1 MTRRMLTTLGLGLLP
16 LAVATTV
23 AAQEQGGTVIG
34 RVTDAANE
42 APLFNAQISLDGTTR
57 GNLSNAEGRYMLLNV
72 PAGTYT
78 VRVRLLGYAPAQQE
92 VTVAEGGTVTA
103 DFALTSQAIAVE
115 GLVVTALG
123 LEREER
129 ALTYPVQT
137 VTAETLERTPE
148 VNLVQALQG
157 QSAGIQVV
165 QSSGRPGA
173 SSTIQIRGQSTFT
186 GSSQPLFIIDGI
198 PVSIDLDAEAGGSIY
213 GRGQAGNRSMD
224 FDLTNIDEISV
235 LRGAAATA
243 LYGSRASGGAVVIKT
258 KKGTPG
264 QPMRFEYSTS
274 YRMDDPIIAG
284 YVTDWAAGRDRLLCD
299 GRLQSQGGYCQSGY
313 PTTTGFE
320 TRTITSS
327 SYPGWGP
334 HRDSIPPEVIAALGQ
349 VVFEDSRSQFYQ
361 TAQTLDNSLRATG
374 SLGSAGSF
382 TFGIS
387 YLDQGDI
394 TPTGKLE
401 RLNATANVSLQMS
414 DRLTSTTS
422 IQRTNTRNPWPHDSW
437 VSVHHNL
444 LHIPP
449 NVDIR
454 TAWNDDGT
462 PVMWGSN
469 SPHYQW
475 IAENEYRDSNVNRWI
490 VSQQFAATLVSGL
503 RLSNTFGLDAYLDE
517 RRTYQN
523 ERPWRTAQGL
533 GSGYTQQE
541 KLDRTQI
548 NNDLVLTLDAMELA
562 EGFSVSGMVGG
573 NIWTSEN
580 SRIIG
585 RGSTIVIP
593 DYYNIENFED
603 QRVFADLKETRRLLG
618 VYGQVTMDY
627 QGWSYFTLTGRND
640 WSSTLPTDANSYF
653 YPSASVG
660 IIFTDA
666 LDWRPSWLQFGKVR
680 MSYAKVGNDAPPY
693 SLSSRY
699 YAASAPGVHQGSY
712 QFDPTTISFPFRGQ
726 VGFVQGTQ
734 LGNPLIRPESTTETE
749 FGLEL
754 RGLNNRASLDVS
766 YYNKKSYDQIFRVP
780 ASASS
785 GYTSIVRNAGDLRN
799 EGWEVS
805 VRGRPIQTR
814 DFTWDLNANWTRN
827 RNSVVELAPG
837 IDNLHLAGYSW
848 PSIRIMEGLPYG
860 VIWGYGYQRNCVPE
874 TGDYCF
880 PNQPTGALIL
890 GDENCASVRF
900 NRAGDCHGLPIRTQ
914 RQIPLGSALPDW
926 FANFRSVFRYK
937 GIGLSS
943 LWDVRK
949 GSRILNFEIQY
960 TTGRNGRHILTNDR
974 YSEVVL
980 EGVNQTTGESN
991 NHTVTKDPTFYEL
1004 MYGYDKHEGQIE
1016 PGGFVK
1022 LREVTLSYDVPRT
1035 LLGRVG
1041 VDRATV
1047 YVIGRNLGVW
1057 SDFSMGDPE
1066 GDISGGVNSAWQ
1078 YYRHF
1083 PAPQTKGLTF
1093 GIRTSF

>member
-1 MTRRMLTTLGLGLLP
+1 MTKRMLLTLCPGLLA
-16 LAVATTV
+16 LAVASTV
-23 AAQEQGGTVIG
+23 SAQENGTVMG
-34 RVTDAANE
+34 RVTDALSTE
-42 APLFNAQISLDGTTR
+42 PLLNAQISLDGTTR
-57 GNLSNAEGRYMLLNV
+57 GNLSNAEGRYIILNV
-72 PAGTYT
+72 PPGTYT
-78 VRVRLLGYAPAQQE
+78 VRVRILGYAPAQEE
-92 VTVAEGGTVTA
+92 VTVTA
-103 DFALTSQAIAVE
+103 DGTHMVDFALTQQAIEIE

-137 VTAETLERTPE
+137 VKADVLERTPE

-198 PVSIDLDAEAGGSIY
+198 PVSIDLDSESGGSIY
-213 GRGQAGNRSMD
+213 GRGQAGNRGMD
-224 FDLTNIDEISV
+224 FDLTNIEEISV

-243 LYGSRASGGAVVIKT
+243 LYGSRASAGAVVITT
-258 KKGTPG
+258 KQGTPG
-264 QPMRFEYSTS
+264 QPIRFEYSTS
-274 YRMDDPIIAG
+274 YRMDNPILEG
-284 YVTDWAAGRDRLLCD
+284 YVTDWAAGRDRLLCNGIREAD
-299 GRLQSQGGYCQSGY
+299 GGYCQSGY
-313 PTTTGFE
+313 PTDSGFE

-334 HRDSIPPEVIAALGQ
+334 HRDSIPPEVVAALGE
-349 VVFEDSRSQFYQ
+349 VVFEDSRSQYYQ

-387 YLDQGDI
+387 YLNQGDI

-422 IQRTNTRNPWPHDSW
+422 VQRINTRNPWPHDSW

-454 TAWNDDGT
+454 TAWNEDGT
-462 PVMWGSN
+462 PVLWGSN

-475 IAENEYRDSNVNRWI
+475 VAENEYRDSNVNRWI
-490 VSQQFAATLVSGL
+490 VSQRFAANVVSGI
-503 RLSNTFGLDAYLDE
+503 RLTNTIGLDTYLDE
-517 RRTYQN
+517 RRTFQN
-523 ERPWRTAQGL
+523 ERPWQTERGL
-533 GSGYTQQE
+533 NSGYTQQE
-541 KLDRTQI
+541 KLNRTQI
-548 NNDLVLTLDAMELA
+548 NNDLVLSLQETRLA
-562 EGFSVSGMVGG
+562 EDFSISGLVGG
-573 NIWTSEN
+573 NIWMTET
-580 SRIIG
+580 SRITG

-593 DYYNIENFED
+593 DYYNVENFED
-603 QRVFADLKETRRLLG
+603 QRVFAALPQNRRLLG
-618 VYGQVTMDY
+618 LYGQVTLDY
-627 QGWSYFTLTGRND
+627 KGWSYFTLTGRND
-640 WSSTLPTDANSYF
+640 WSSTLPKDANSFF

-660 IIFTDA
+660 VIFTDA
-666 LDWRPSWLQFGKVR
+666 LNWHPGWLQYGKVR
-680 MSYAKVGNDAPPY
+680 VSYAKVGNDAPPY

-699 YAASAPGVHQGSY
+699 FAASAPGVHQGSY
-712 QFDPTTISFPFRGQ
+712 QFDPTTITFPFRGQ

-749 FGLEL
+749 IGLEL
-754 RGLNNRASLDVS
+754 RGLNNRASVDLS
-766 YYNKKSYDQIFRVP
+766 YYSKKSYDQIFRVP
-780 ASASS
+780 SSASS

-827 RNSVVELAPG
+827 ENSVIELAPG

-860 VIWGYGYQRNCVPE
+860 VIWGYGYQRNCMPE

-880 PNQPTGALIL
+880 TDQPKGALIL
-890 GDENCASVRF
+890 GDENCSSVRF
-900 NRAGDCHGLPIRTQ
+900 NRPGDCHGLPIRTQ
-914 RQIPLGSALPDW
+914 RQLPLGSALPDW
-926 FANFRSVFRYK
+926 LANFRSVFRYK
-937 GIGLSS
+937 GVGLSS
-943 LWDVRK
+943 LWDIRK
-949 GSRILNFEIQY
+949 GSQILNFEIQY

-974 YSEVVL
+974 YQEVVL
-980 EGVNQTTGESN
+980 EGINQTTGQPN
-991 NHTVTKDPTFYEL
+991 NQMVVKDPTYYEL
-1004 MYGYDKHEGQIE
+1004 MHGYDKHEGQIE

-1022 LREVTLSYDVPRT
+1022 LREVTLSYDLPRYA
-1035 LLGRVG
+1035 L
-1041 VDRATV
+1041 DRIGLDRGTV
-1047 YVIGRNLGVW
+1047 FVIGRNLGIW

-1083 PAPQTKGLTF
+1083 PAPQTRGLTV